1 MLVARGRKFI
11 RLLVGGDNGALLSRH
26 FQGAAFPE
34 AAKFGARITI
44 DSISVGRFTFL
55 SHHVEPGGTWPD
67 LVKVATKIL
76 ERRYPAR
83 QDQRLAKISTYQTSI
98 QDLIAQ
104 IDETEQGHVR
114 AIAVTALYRECNY
127 SEIEPCWHFIKMFAS
142 STPKTIADACRVQLC
157 VILPTEHPGPWPGR
171 YMCNF

>member
-1 MLVARGRKFI
+1 MLVARERNFI

-34 AAKFGARITI
+34 AAKFGVRITI

-55 SHHVEPGGTWPD
+55 SHHVEPGGAWPD

-114 AIAVTALYRECNY
+114 AIDSTLQRMHLQRNRT
-127 SEIEPCWHFIKMFAS
+127 WHFIKMFAS
-142 STPKTIADACRVQLC
+142 STPKTIADACRVHLC
-157 VILPTEHPGPWPGR
+157 VILPTEHPGPWSGR